1 MCRRGVCMR
10 KLLIN
15 GLALMLMVL
24 VVWVIQVP
32 AYAAF
37 EKFNDLPG
45 IVICEV
51 KSYGE
56 NTLKKEFLTTF
67 AELLAEKLQESGK
80 FRIEQRMNMTT
91 VEKAM
96 LSEMH
101 MDAIVNSRNFVKAK
115 SSMDLVRYSESVS
128 KKGKAK
134 GETHFASGYMK
145 AKMRE
150 VAREHNAKYLAFCNV
165 KMVDVVLKNP
175 MTSSE
180 LDEQSLKGMKMR
192 MAVDYYLVNADTG
205 KVFAGTSFTDK
216 TTQVVNLL
224 FVKHGKTFTVQQL
237 LHAILESQADRVAD
251 HISHEGLDKV
261 CGDDVE

>member
-1 MCRRGVCMR
+1 
-10 KLLIN
+10 
-15 GLALMLMVL
+15 
-24 VVWVIQVP
+24 
-32 AYAAF
+32 
-37 EKFNDLPG
+37 
-45 IVICEV
+45 
-51 KSYGE
+51 
-56 NTLKKEFLTTF
+56 
-67 AELLAEKLQESGK
+67 
-80 FRIEQRMNMTT
+80 
-91 VEKAM
+91 
-96 LSEMH
+96 
-101 MDAIVNSRNFVKAK
+101 
-115 SSMDLVRYSESVS
+115 MDLVRYSESVS

-134 GETHFASGYMK
+134 EETHFASGYMK

-165 KMVDVVLKNP
+165 KMVDVILKNP
-175 MTSSE
+175 MTTSE

-216 TTQVVNLL
+216 TTQVVDLL

-261 CGDDVE
+261 SGDDME

>member
-1 MCRRGVCMR
+1 MR
-10 KLLIN
+10 KLIRYYIFSVLFVVIN
-15 GLALMLMVL
+15 LFMST
-24 VVWVIQVP
+24 P

-37 EKFNDLPG
+37 EKFNGLPG

-67 AELLAEKLQESGK
+67 AELLAEKLQESGN

-91 VEKAM
+91 VEKA
-96 LSEMH
+96 LISEMH
-101 MDAIVNSRNFVKAK
+101 MNAIVNSRNFIKAE

-165 KMVDVVLKNP
+165 KMVDVILKNP

-192 MAVDYYLVNADTG
+192 MAVDYYLVNTDTG

-261 CGDDVE
+261 YGDDIE

>member
-1 MCRRGVCMR
+1 MG
-10 KLLIN
+10 KLLFKKFI
-15 GLALMLMVL
+15 LVLMAVVVL
-24 VVWVIQVP
+24 GVQLP
-32 AYAAF
+32 ANAAF
-37 EKFNDLPG
+37 EKFNGLPG

-80 FRIEQRMNMTT
+80 FRLEQRMNMTT
-91 VEKAM
+91 VEKAL

-101 MDAIVNSRNFVKAK
+101 MDAIVNSRNFIKAE

-134 GETHFASGYMK
+134 EETHFASGYMK

-165 KMVDVVLKNP
+165 KMVDVILKNP
-175 MTSSE
+175 MTTSE

-261 CGDDVE
+261 YGDDIE

>member
-1 MCRRGVCMR
+1 MREKLKIFFITVCVV
-10 KLLIN
+10 LLN
-15 GLALMLMVL
+15 MLCVNKGE
-24 VVWVIQVP
+24 
-32 AYAAF
+32 AAF

-80 FRIEQRMNMTT
+80 FRLEQRMNMTT
-91 VEKAM
+91 VEKAL

-101 MDAIVNSRNFVKAK
+101 MDAIVNSRNFIKAE

-134 GETHFASGYMK
+134 EETHFASGYMK

-165 KMVDVVLKNP
+165 KMVDVILKNP

-261 CGDDVE
+261 CGDDIE

>member
-1 MCRRGVCMR
+1 MG
-10 KLLIN
+10 KLLFKKFI
-15 GLALMLMVL
+15 LVLMA
-24 VVWVIQVP
+24 VVVFGVQLP
-32 AYAAF
+32 ANAAF

-80 FRIEQRMNMTT
+80 FRVEQRMDMTT
-91 VEKAM
+91 VEKAL

-101 MDAIVNSRNFVKAK
+101 MDAIVNSRNFIKAE
-115 SSMDLVRYSESVS
+115 SSMDLVRYSESAP
-128 KKGKAK
+128 KKGKSK
-134 GETHFASGYMK
+134 GETHFASGYVK
-145 AKMRE
+145 AKMCE
-150 VAREHNAKYLAFCNV
+150 VAKTHNAKYLAFCNV

-180 LDEQSLKGMKMR
+180 LNEQSLKGMKMR

-216 TTQVVNLL
+216 TTQVVDLL

-261 CGDDVE
+261 SGDDME

>member
-1 MCRRGVCMR
+1 MR
-10 KLLIN
+10 KLIRYYIFSVLFVVIN
-15 GLALMLMVL
+15 LFMSTPVH
-24 VVWVIQVP
+24 
-32 AYAAF
+32 AAF
-37 EKFNDLPG
+37 EKFNDLPVV
-45 IVICEV
+45 VICEV

-67 AELLAEKLQESGK
+67 AELLAEQLQESGK

-91 VEKAM
+91 VEKAL

-101 MDAIVNSRNFVKAK
+101 MDAIVNSRNFIKAE
-115 SSMDLVRYSESVS
+115 SSMDLVRYSEAVPR
-128 KKGKAK
+128 KGKTK

-150 VAREHNAKYLAFCNV
+150 VARAHNAKYLAFCNV

-251 HISHEGLDKV
+251 HISYEGLDKV
-261 CGDDVE
+261 SGDDIE

>member
-1 MCRRGVCMR
+1 MTVV
-10 KLLIN
+10 LLE
-15 GLALMLMVL
+15 
-24 VVWVIQVP
+24 IQVP
-32 AYAAF
+32 VHAAF

-91 VEKAM
+91 VEKAL

-101 MDAIVNSRNFVKAK
+101 MDAIVNSKNFVRAE
-115 SSMDLVRYSESVS
+115 SSMDLVRYSESVP
-128 KKGKAK
+128 KKGKVK
-134 GETHFASGYMK
+134 GETHFTRGYMK

-261 CGDDVE
+261 SGDDIE

>member
-1 MCRRGVCMR
+1 MR
-10 KLLIN
+10 KKLKIFFITVCVVLLN
-15 GLALMLMVL
+15 MLCVNKGE
-24 VVWVIQVP
+24 
-32 AYAAF
+32 AAF

-101 MDAIVNSRNFVKAK
+101 MDAIVNSRNFVKAE
-115 SSMDLVRYSESVS
+115 SSMDLVRYSESVP
-128 KKGKAK
+128 KKGKTK
-134 GETHFASGYMK
+134 GETYFASGYMK

-150 VAREHNAKYLAFCNV
+150 VARTHNAKYLAFCNV

-175 MTSSE
+175 MTTSE
-180 LDEQSLKGMKMR
+180 LDEQSLKGMRMR
-192 MAVDYYLVNADTG
+192 MVVDYYLVNADTG

-251 HISHEGLDKV
+251 HISHKGLDKV
-261 CGDDVE
+261 SGDDIE

>member
-1 MCRRGVCMR
+1 MR
-10 KLLIN
+10 KLIRYYIFSVLLLVI
-15 GLALMLMVL
+15 GLFVST
-24 VVWVIQVP
+24 P
-32 AYAAF
+32 THAAF

-91 VEKAM
+91 VEKAL

-101 MDAIVNSRNFVKAK
+101 MDAIVNSRNFIKAE

-134 GETHFASGYMK
+134 EETHFASGYMK

-150 VAREHNAKYLAFCNV
+150 VARAHNAKYLAFCNV

-261 CGDDVE
+261 YGDDIE

>member
-1 MCRRGVCMR
+1 
-10 KLLIN
+10 
-15 GLALMLMVL
+15 MLVTI
-24 VVWVIQVP
+24 VIHIP
-32 AYAAF
+32 SYAAF

-45 IVICEV
+45 VVICEV

-56 NTLKKEFLTTF
+56 NTLRKEFLTTF

-80 FRIEQRMNMTT
+80 FRLEQRMNMTT
-91 VEKAM
+91 VEKAL

-101 MDAIVNSRNFVKAK
+101 MDAIVNSRNFIKAE

-134 GETHFASGYMK
+134 EETHFASGYMK

-165 KMVDVVLKNP
+165 KMVDVILKNP
-175 MTSSE
+175 MTTSE

-251 HISHEGLDKV
+251 YISHEGLDKV
-261 CGDDVE
+261 SGDDME